1 MALGL
6 KLVLPSWGGA
16 GEMFYIA
23 IYRKN
28 LKKIFSQLQFKPV
41 ERIQALLGLLFLA
54 LLAKGQTSYWDGPSS
69 VVRPSV
75 RPSVC

>member
-6 KLVLPSWGGA
+6 KLALPSGGR
-16 GEMFYIA
+16 GGQMFYIA

-41 ERIQALLGLLFLA
+41 ERIQALLGLLFVQKSQIL
-54 LLAKGQTSYWDGPSS
+54 KITSM
-69 VVRPSV
+69 
-75 RPSVC
+75 